1 MATGRPRKV
10 ISMQKGHVNKA
21 ERIAREEGEQ
31 NIKAA
36 ADKMTAP
43 DWLTGEAET
52 EFYRVVS
59 EARKID
65 FLDNLDL
72 SVLAVYADNYARYID
87 AATHLNNDGLVN
99 VTDSGYATP
108 SPYMSILNQS
118 AKNIFT
124 CSSKLGL
131 AITDRLKLIVPKAAE
146 KPKNKYE
153 KFLDKEA

>member
-1 MATGRPRKV
+1 MGRARKV
-10 ISMQKGHVNKA
+10 ISMRKGELPKA
-21 ERIAREEGEQ
+21 EREARAAGEEK
-31 NIKAA
+31 IKAA
-36 ADKMTAP
+36 ADNMIAPEWLNQTAA
-43 DWLTGEAET
+43 D
-52 EFYRVVS
+52 EFYRVVT

-87 AATHLNNDGLVN
+87 AATHLNRDGLVN
-99 VTDSGYATP
+99 TTDSGYATP
-108 SPYMSILNQS
+108 SPYMSIMNQS

>member
-1 MATGRPRKV
+1 MGRARKV
-10 ISMQKGHVNKA
+10 ISMRKGELPKA
-21 ERIAREEGEQ
+21 EREAREAGEQ
-31 NIKAA
+31 KIKAD
-36 ADKMTAP
+36 ADGLIAP
-43 DWLTGEAET
+43 DWLTDQGEE
-52 EFYRVVS
+52 EFYRVVT

-72 SVLAVYADNYARYID
+72 SVLAVYADNYARYAD
-87 AATHLNNDGLVN
+87 AAEHLNTDGLVN
-99 VTDSGYATP
+99 TTDSGYATP

>member
-1 MATGRPRKV
+1 MAMPRKV
-10 ISMQKGHVNKA
+10 ISMQKGHINKA
-21 ERIAREEGEQ
+21 DRIEREEGEKK
-31 NIKAA
+31 IKAA

-43 DWLTGEAET
+43 DWLTPEGVE
-52 EFYRVVS
+52 EFNRVVE
-59 EARKID
+59 EAHKIN

-72 SVLAVYADNYARYID
+72 SVLAVYADNYARYIK
-87 AATHLNNDGLVN
+87 AAEHLNAGGLVN

-108 SPYMSILNQS
+108 SPYMSVLNQC

-131 AITDRLKLIVPKAAE
+131 AITDRLKLIVPQTKG

>member
-1 MATGRPRKV
+1 MAGRPRKV
-10 ISMQKGHVNKA
+10 ISMQKGHINKSV
-21 ERIAREEGEQ
+21 RETRVEGEQ
-31 NIKAA
+31 RIKAD

-43 DWLTGEAET
+43 DWLTPRAEE
-52 EFYRVVS
+52 EFYRVIA

-72 SVLAVYADNYARYID
+72 SVLAVYADNYARYAD
-87 AATHLNNDGLVN
+87 AAEHLNTEGLVN

-108 SPYMSILNQS
+108 SPYMSVLNQS

-131 AITDRLKLIVPKAAE
+131 AITDRLKLIVPQKQE

>member
-1 MATGRPRKV
+1 MGRARKV
-10 ISMQKGHVNKA
+10 ISMRKGEMPKA
-21 ERIAREEGEQ
+21 ERQAREEGEAK
-31 NIKAA
+31 IKIDAENLV
-36 ADKMTAP
+36 AP
-43 DWLTGEAET
+43 EWLTGEAQK
-52 EFYRVVS
+52 EFNRVVS

-65 FLDNLDL
+65 YLDNLDL
-72 SVLAVYADNYARYID
+72 SVLAVYCDNYARYVN

-146 KPKNKYE
+146 KPKNKYA

>member
-1 MATGRPRKV
+1 MGRARKV
-10 ISMQKGHVNKA
+10 ISMRKGEMPKA
-21 ERIAREEGEQ
+21 ERQAREEGEAK
-31 NIKAA
+31 IKIDAENLV
-36 ADKMTAP
+36 AP
-43 DWLTGEAET
+43 EWLDSEAQK
-52 EFYRVVS
+52 EFNRVVS

-65 FLDNLDL
+65 YLDNLDL
-72 SVLAVYADNYARYID
+72 SVLAVYCDNYARYVN

>member
-1 MATGRPRKV
+1 MGRARKV
-10 ISMQKGHVNKA
+10 ISMRKGEMPKA
-21 ERIAREEGEQ
+21 ERQAREEGEAK
-31 NIKAA
+31 IKIDAENLV
-36 ADKMTAP
+36 AP
-43 DWLTGEAET
+43 EWLTGEAEA

-65 FLDNLDL
+65 YLDNLDL
-72 SVLAVYADNYARYID
+72 SVLAVYCDNYARYVN
-87 AATHLNNDGLVN
+87 AACHLNNDGLIN

-131 AITDRLKLIVPKAAE
+131 AITDRLKLIVPQTKE